1 VAKTKTSLMWFY
13 LLIIYYMWPMKLIWC
28 RVTGTRT
35 GNHVGIK
42 TRNCKHL
49 EVLLFLC
56 TYHAFLLF
64 FIIYLYQQINN
75 LETLYNA
82 ACLNLSII
90 VVFNLKNCR
99 ISEMGSMV
107 IPFELEKFLLFEPC
121 VRAGVESSC
130 IGGLSG

>member
-1 VAKTKTSLMWFY
+1 
-13 LLIIYYMWPMKLIWC
+13 MKLIWC
-28 RVTGTRT
+28 CVTGTPT

-49 EVLLFLC
+49 ETLLVLC

-64 FIIYLYQQINN
+64 FIYLYQEINN
-75 LETLYNA
+75 LETLFNA
-82 ACLNLSII
+82 ACLDLSII
-90 VVFNLKNCR
+90 MVFNLKNCS

-107 IPFELEKFLLFEPC
+107 IPFELEKFLFFEPC